1 MSDTTHWIDRC
12 HFGDVRVVLR
22 QMVDDGVKVNAIVTS
37 PPYWLLRSYL
47 PDEHPDKHLEIG
59 AEPTISEFI
68 RNLVGVFEL
77 CRQVLRDDGVMFLN
91 IGDSY
96 AGSRGGGAPSASS
109 TLMGNGHIGGGPK
122 LQSMTQ
128 SRRRDDASIPRS
140 DRRIKGLKPKDLVGQ
155 PWRLAFGLQ
164 GMTVLPSLTLI
175 EWADGLQH
183 ARVAQD
189 WTLVQAI
196 ERRIRAEA
204 MIEQIGKAW
213 YLRQDIIWKKLS
225 PMPESAK
232 DRCTKAH
239 EYIFL
244 LAKSESYHFDAN
256 AISEPAKAGRTPGNK
271 NAPKGQAAYEAGVEE
286 HRTKAGL
293 LTYSQKVQGSAGI
306 QRSNKRSVWDIASEP
321 YAGAHYAPFPR
332 KLVEPCILAG
342 CPAGGVVL
350 DPFFGSGTTGEVA
363 QNLGRHFI
371 GIDLDRRND
380 PLQAMRLQ
388 QPGLILETV

>member
-1 MSDTTHWIDRC
+1 MRLPLLALAVDFRERELFGNLTHDNWLGEARLEHRAKNCCVLESDLEDRGAKL
-12 HFGDVRVVLR
+12 GDVDDIVNLHVPELFKSFVR
-22 QMVDDGVKVNAIVTS
+22 QPQQHAGQWVCIGLAGA
-37 PPYWLLRSYL
+37 
-47 PDEHPDKHLEIG
+47 DKQ
-59 AEPTISEFI
+59 EF
-68 RNLVGVFEL
+68 
-77 CRQVLRDDGVMFLN
+77 Q
-91 IGDSY
+91 
-96 AGSRGGGAPSASS
+96 
-109 TLMGNGHIGGGPK
+109 NGFV
-122 LQSMTQ
+122 
-128 SRRRDDASIPRS
+128 
-140 DRRIKGLKPKDLVGQ
+140 LVGQ

-204 MIEQIGKAW
+204 LTDSIGKAW
-213 YLRQDIIWKKLS
+213 YLRQDIIWRKLS
-225 PMPESAK
+225 PMPESVR

-363 QNLGRHFI
+363 QNLGCHFI